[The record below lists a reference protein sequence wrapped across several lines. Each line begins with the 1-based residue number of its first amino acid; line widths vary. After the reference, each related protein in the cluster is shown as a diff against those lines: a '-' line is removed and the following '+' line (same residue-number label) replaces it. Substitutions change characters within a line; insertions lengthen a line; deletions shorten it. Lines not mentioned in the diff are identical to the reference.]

1 MNVRLESVCH
11 GDGKVFLQLVI
22 ERLMPEAFVTLQVF
36 LKDGT
41 EVPAHLFPFRP
52 LDEYSEANF
61 VVVLPHFDVR
71 EVDLDFSEIGLGDK
85 LISHTRLTAEINL
98 IKWKT
103 RINALVRSELT
114 QRMLDIEREYCA
126 DRMNIYFTEAID
138 EGAEVIVKMLVDMP
152 QDPDCDVRVDFL
164 DDEGHARNLPVY
176 PLIDEVIPA
185 SELGDYDRLQVGFSV
200 RVPRDRIE
208 FTAHAYDGNSIIA
221 GGFAR
226 FCNETYEPLA
236 ALFTQATL
244 DAGQDPFY
252 EQWYHYHCATL
263 ASLALQRQ
271 TVLPYEPKISLVIP
285 LYGFD
290 RTHAHACLHALEL
303 QTYSNFEVVLVD
315 ACAEDQIYDGLLDE
329 WEKDERF
336 VHIAA
341 DPSMQEATAALTGL
355 MQSTGEYKALLFPS
369 VVLAPEALFEF
380 VRRINERLEPD
391 EGNERQQKDSKDST
405 RNEPKTHSYK
415 RPGLLF
421 SNHDTQSVSGDLI
434 DPVLKPVYSPDL
446 LCSYNYLGPFVLV
459 DEKVINQVATEL
471 GFVDEAFL
479 YDLILKVTEH
489 AGVVERVDRVLYHVQ
504 EIPLESERDHEN
516 LIARQQADFR
526 GGRRV
531 VANHLRRLGV
541 DAIVV
546 SDSLYER
553 YQVKYRLPSD
563 AVRLAVI
570 IPNRDQADLLEACV
584 TSVLDQKGIPD
595 ESLEVIIA
603 ENGSV
608 DPKTHDIYQALCE
621 RDARVRVEAFSGT
634 YTFSAMANF
643 AAQKTDADYLLFLD
657 NDTEFISDDGLVQLL
672 AHTMRADVGV
682 VGAKLVFSDD
692 TIQHA
697 GMAIGPFDAA
707 GNLGVNLPGS
717 YPGYMKRMVCASN
730 VSAVTSSC
738 QMTDS
743 AVFRE
748 VGGYDERFRVG
759 YYDVDFC
766 LKVLGAGYHIACN
779 PDVMLYHYE
788 NATQG
793 HLLTREQR
801 LRIERERA
809 YLHYKW
815 PQWFVDGDPY
825 LSACLD
831 QASLYFQLSSH

>member
-22 ERLMPEAFVTLQVF
+22 DRLMPEAFITLQVF

-41 EVPAHLFPFRP
+41 EIPAHLFPFRP
-52 LDEYSEANF
+52 LDEHSEANF

-85 LISHTRLTAEINL
+85 LISHVRFTAEINL

-164 DDEGHARNLPVY
+164 DDGGQPRNLPVY
-176 PLIDEVIPA
+176 PLIDEVVPA
-185 SELGDYDRLQVGFSV
+185 PELGDFDRLQVGFSV

-208 FTAHAYDGNSIIA
+208 FTAHAYDANGMIA

-226 FCNETYEPLA
+226 FCDETYEPLA

-244 DAGQDPFY
+244 DAGQDPLY

-263 ASLALQRQ
+263 ASLAVQRQ

-290 RTHAHACLHALEL
+290 RAHAHACLHALEL

-315 ACAEDQIYDGLLDE
+315 ACSEEQSYDALLDE
-329 WEKDERF
+329 WEQDERF

-341 DPSMQEATAALTGL
+341 DPTMQEATAALTGL

-380 VRRINERLEPD
+380 VRRINERLEP
-391 EGNERQQKDSKDST
+391 EEASHKEDSSQSQS
-405 RNEPKTHSYK
+405 KTPSYK

-421 SNHDTQSVSGDLI
+421 SNHDTQTVAGDLTN
-434 DPVLKPVYSPDL
+434 PVLKPVYSPDL
-446 LCSYNYLGPFVLV
+446 LCSYDYLGPFVLV

-479 YDLILKVTEH
+479 YDLILKVSEH

-504 EIPLESERDHEN
+504 DIPLESERDHEN
-516 LIARQQADFR
+516 LIARKQTDFR

-553 YQVKYRLPSD
+553 YQIKYRLPNE
-563 AVRLAVI
+563 APRLAVI

-584 TSVLDQKGIPD
+584 VSVLDQKGLPED
-595 ESLEVIIA
+595 ALEVVVV
-603 ENGSV
+603 ENGST
-608 DPKTHDIYQALCE
+608 DPKTHEVYEALCA
-621 RDARVRVEAFSGT
+621 RDERVRIEAFSGT

-643 AAQKTDADYLLFLD
+643 AAKKTDADYLLFLD

-672 AHTMRADVGV
+672 AHAMRADVGV

-738 QMTDS
+738 QMIDR
-743 AVFRE
+743 AVFEE
-748 VGGYDERFRVG
+748 VGGYDERFQVG

-766 LKVLGAGYHIACN
+766 LKVLGAGYHIALN

-793 HLLTREQR
+793 HLLTRDQR
-801 LRIERERA
+801 LRLERERA

-831 QASLYFQLSSH
+831 QTSLYFQLSSQ

>member
-11 GDGKVFLQLVI
+11 GDGKVFLQLI
-22 ERLMPEAFVTLQVF
+22 IDRLMPEAFIALQVF

-41 EVPAHLFPFRP
+41 EIPAHLFPFRP
-52 LDEYSEANF
+52 LDEHSEANF

-85 LISHTRLTAEINL
+85 LIGHTRLTAEINL

-103 RINALVRSELT
+103 RINALVRTELT
-114 QRMLDIEREYCA
+114 QCMLDIEREYCA

-164 DDEGHARNLPVY
+164 DDEAQSCNLPVY
-176 PLIDEVIPA
+176 PLIDEVVPA
-185 SELGDYDRLQVGFSV
+185 SELGDFDRLQVGFSV

-208 FTAHAYDGNSIIA
+208 FTAHAYDANGIIA

-226 FCNETYEPLA
+226 FCDETYEPLA
-236 ALFTQATL
+236 ALFAQATL
-244 DAGQDPFY
+244 DASQDPLY

-290 RTHAHACLHALEL
+290 RVHAHACLHALEL

-315 ACAEDQIYDGLLDE
+315 ACSEEQSYD
-329 WEKDERF
+329 
-336 VHIAA
+336 
-341 DPSMQEATAALTGL
+341 
-355 MQSTGEYKALLFPS
+355 
-369 VVLAPEALFEF
+369 ALFE
-380 VRRINERLEPD
+380 PD
-391 EGNERQQKDSKDST
+391 DAQQKKETTSKYS
-405 RNEPKTHSYK
+405 ELKTQSYK

-421 SNHDTQSVSGDLI
+421 SNHDTQTISGDLTS
-434 DPVLKPVYSPDL
+434 PVLKPVYSPDL
-446 LCSYNYLGPFVLV
+446 LSSYNYLGPFVLV
-459 DEKVINQVATEL
+459 DEKVINQVAAEL

-479 YDLILKVTEH
+479 YDLILKVSEH

-504 EIPLESERDHEN
+504 DIPLESECDHEN
-516 LIARQQADFR
+516 LIARKQTDFR

-541 DAIVV
+541 DAVVV

-553 YQVKYRLPSD
+553 YQIKYRLPSD
-563 AVRLAVI
+563 VPRLAVI

-584 TSVLDQKGIPD
+584 ASVLGQKGLPKD
-595 ESLEVIIA
+595 SLEVIVI
-603 ENGSV
+603 ENGST
-608 DPKTHDIYQALCE
+608 DPKTQEVYRALTE
-621 RDARVRVEAFSGT
+621 RSTQVRIEVFSGT
-634 YTFSAMANF
+634 YTFSAMANY
-643 AAQKTDADYLLFLD
+643 AAKRTDAEYLLFLD

-672 AHTMRADVGV
+672 AHAIRADIGI

-738 QMTDS
+738 QMVDR
-743 AVFRE
+743 AVFQE
-748 VGGYDERFRVG
+748 VGGYDERFQVG

-801 LRIERERA
+801 LRLERERA
-809 YLHYKW
+809 YLHYRW

-831 QASLYFQLSSH
+831 QTSLYFQLSSQ

>member
-11 GDGKVFLQLVI
+11 GDGKVFLQLI
-22 ERLMPEAFVTLQVF
+22 IDRLMPEAFIALQVF

-41 EVPAHLFPFRP
+41 EIPAHLFPFRP
-52 LDEYSEANF
+52 LDEHSEANF

-85 LISHTRLTAEINL
+85 LIGHTRLTAEINL

-103 RINALVRSELT
+103 RINALVRTELT

-164 DDEGHARNLPVY
+164 DDEAQSCNLPVY
-176 PLIDEVIPA
+176 PLIDEVVPA
-185 SELGDYDRLQVGFSV
+185 SELGDFDRLQVGFSV

-208 FTAHAYDGNSIIA
+208 FTAHAYDANGIIA

-226 FCNETYEPLA
+226 FCDETYEPLA
-236 ALFTQATL
+236 ALFAQATL
-244 DAGQDPFY
+244 DASQDPLY

-290 RTHAHACLHALEL
+290 RVHAHACLHALEL

-315 ACAEDQIYDGLLDE
+315 ACSEEQSYDALLDE
-329 WEKDERF
+329 WAHDERF

-341 DPSMQEATAALTGL
+341 DPLMQEATAALTGL

-380 VRRINERLEPD
+380 VRHINECLEPD
-391 EGNERQQKDSKDST
+391 DAQQKKETTSKYS
-405 RNEPKTHSYK
+405 ELKTQSYK

-421 SNHDTQSVSGDLI
+421 SNHDTQTISGDLTS
-434 DPVLKPVYSPDL
+434 PVLKPVYSPDL
-446 LCSYNYLGPFVLV
+446 LSSYNYLGPFVLV
-459 DEKVINQVATEL
+459 DEKVINQVAAEL

-479 YDLILKVTEH
+479 YDLILKVSEH

-504 EIPLESERDHEN
+504 DIPLESECDHEN
-516 LIARQQADFR
+516 LIARKQTDFR

-541 DAIVV
+541 DAVVV

-553 YQVKYRLPSD
+553 YQIKYRLPSD
-563 AVRLAVI
+563 VPRLAVI

-584 TSVLDQKGIPD
+584 ASVLGQKGLPKD
-595 ESLEVIIA
+595 SLEVIVI
-603 ENGSV
+603 ENGST
-608 DPKTHDIYQALCE
+608 DPKTQEVYRALTE
-621 RDARVRVEAFSGT
+621 RSTQVRIEVFSGT
-634 YTFSAMANF
+634 YTFSAMANY
-643 AAQKTDADYLLFLD
+643 AAKRTDAEYLLFLD

-672 AHTMRADVGV
+672 AHAKRADIGI

-738 QMTDS
+738 QMVDR
-743 AVFRE
+743 AVFQE
-748 VGGYDERFRVG
+748 VGGYDERFQVG

-801 LRIERERA
+801 LRLERERA
-809 YLHYKW
+809 YLHYRW

-831 QASLYFQLSSH
+831 QTSLYFQLSSQ